1 MKEIILAISGKPGL
15 FQLVSRGRA
24 TLVVETVDEQKRRT
38 SVSLRDRISSLNDIS
53 IYTDDE
59 DVKLMQVFENIR
71 EKYEG
76 KPVAIDARKAS
87 KEELSDFLAEVLPN
101 YDRTRVYPND
111 IKKMILARMIE
122 RITVDRDYNVEIHF
136 FVTVEDFDGKIAS
149 AS

>member
-38 SVSLRDRISSLNDIS
+38 SVSLRD
-53 IYTDDE
+53 
-59 DVKLMQVFENIR
+59 QVFENIR

-76 KPVAIDARKAS
+76 KPVAIDARKSS

-111 IKKMILARMIE
+111 IKKMILWYNIL
-122 RITVDRDYNVEIHF
+122 VDNGY
-136 FVTVEDFDGKIAS
+136 TDFLVPEEGSEESEGEPAE
-149 AS
+149 